1 MVLTVVVA
9 VVAVIVAI
17 IVVIIVMIL
26 LKNHRPTPSPRMV
39 IVVIGIRRST
49 ITVMG
54 TVPITSRRHGS
65 ILIPGAYGG
74 CPMGRNWNVRYS
86 TTTTTTTNIF
96 LLLLTVRTGILRL
109 EYDIF
114 YQFDG
119 YPNQFF
125 VFQRRLRLWLECA
138 CSLR

>member
-1 MVLTVVVA
+1 MVLTVLIVDVV
-9 VVAVIVAI
+9 VV
-17 IVVIIVMIL
+17 IVMIL
-26 LKNHRPTPSPRMV
+26 LQNHRPTPSPRMV
-39 IVVIGIRRST
+39 ATVAAAAVVIGFIRRST

-54 TVPITSRRHGS
+54 TVRITSCRRNGS

-74 CPMGRNWNVRYS
+74 CPIGRNWNVRYS
-86 TTTTTTTNIF
+86 TTTTTNNIF

-125 VFQRRLRLWLECA
+125 FFQRRLRLWLECA
-138 CSLR
+138 CSLC